1 MKESK
6 VNHTKFNL
14 FIWRKLP
21 PCRDMV
27 KIITRSMDERISF
40 KEWLL
45 MKFHLLSCDPCVNF
59 IKQLKF
65 IGGALHRHNEKLF
78 QNDDSVHL
86 SDDARRRMREALRSP
101 NSAA

>member
-6 VNHTKFNL
+6 VKHTKFNL

-21 PCRDMV
+21 PCREQV
-27 KIITRSMDERISF
+27 KVITRSMDGRVSF
-40 KEWLL
+40 KEWVLL
-45 MKFHLLSCDPCVNF
+45 KLHLLSCDPCVNF

-65 IGGALHRHNEKLF
+65 ISGALHRHEERLLG
-78 QNDDSVHL
+78 DDSVHL
-86 SDDARRRMREALRSP
+86 SDDARRRMRDALKSP